1 MCAPRACE
9 NLPSAEEGIRSH
21 ATVASHHKG
30 ARTEPWSSTEK
41 HVLFTSEPNLFQIQV
56 SLRLPFVFETG
67 FHYLALT
74 GPKLTLYTRL
84 VSDSQGYTCLCFP
97 SAPQCPVWGI
107 CLLVVRGAETQTQG
121 FVHAEPAPTVEPH
134 PSHLSSDTCLTGVPA
149 QSSPAYQFTHPAR
162 SSPVCQF
169 TPIQAQS
176 VFLLCFCILLS
187 CHCCFCFYVPP
198 RMSHCLLT
206 FWFPFPERQTRG

>member
-30 ARTEPWSSTEK
+30 AGTEPWSSTEK

-74 GPKLTLYTRL
+74 GLKLTLYTRL
-84 VSDSQGYTCLCFP
+84 VSDSGLSFP
-97 SAPQCPVWGI
+97 SAPRCPVWGI

-121 FVHAEPAPTVEPH
+121 FVHAGPAPTVEPH

-149 QSSPAYQFTHPAR
+149 RSSPAYQFTHPSR

-187 CHCCFCFYVPP
+187 CHCCFCFCVPP